1 MTSLQRALLAA
12 AAVWCALLF
21 VGAVT
26 LPAYTGA
33 TTRFD
38 SQGREVETSTTATL
52 FEINGPWVLVL
63 LTVPVV
69 AVALIALLLHL
80 RPRHRV
86 AGVAA
91 WVVVGALGLFTLAAM
106 LTIGSFIAPV
116 TLALAIATALTPPQ
130 PSAMPT
136 APAAPPGQPA

>member
-1 MTSLQRALLAA
+1 MTRVQRSLLAA

-52 FEINGPWVLVL
+52 FEINGSWVLVL

-69 AVALIALLLHL
+69 AVALVALLLHL
-80 RPRHRV
+80 RPRHRL

-106 LTIGSFIAPV
+106 LTIGSFVAPV
-116 TLALAIATALTPPQ
+116 TLALAIATALTPPPQ
-130 PSAMPT
+130 PATPPAPG
-136 APAAPPGQPA
+136 APAGRPA